1 MKLISKFLQTKGKN
15 ELLKGSIITFFL
27 RIAGMGAGYIFSLQI
42 TRSYGA
48 DAWGMF
54 SLTFTV
60 FSFGAILSTFGL
72 DGAILR
78 LVPELVIK
86 KQLIFLSPIYK
97 KLVLLGSIFSLFTI
111 LAIYFLSNQIAIK
124 LFENKSLVEWI
135 EYSALLVLPLTL
147 CNINSQLLR
156 GLKKIKEYVFLDMVA
171 RYLFPAIL
179 VFVFQQMGWEVNLI
193 FTYFLGILLVTVL
206 SFIMLLNEFRKLEI
220 RPTHEGTYWNNYLKL
235 TNLAYPLLFSST
247 LIFLKGWID
256 TIMLGHYRTEAEV
269 GIYNIF
275 LKVSIIATIPM
286 TSLNSI
292 GMPKFGELFAQN
304 DFVGL
309 QKNLRLS
316 ASIIFLSTLTLAF
329 GLLLFHSIL
338 LDFFGKDFS
347 GDKTAFYILLI
358 TQVVSAFGGSSGYIL
373 QMTGHQNSYKNA
385 VIGTLIITILSNYY
399 LIPLYGSVG
408 AAISTLLT
416 TLFYNFFLIQYIRKY
431 LRVDSTFFSFIQSL
445 YQR

>member
-15 ELLKGSIITFFL
+15 ELLTGSIITFFL

-42 TRSYGA
+42 TRNYGA

-78 LVPELVIK
+78 LVPELVVK
-86 KQLIFLSPIYK
+86 KQLIFLSPIYR
-97 KLVLLGSIFSLFTI
+97 KLALLGSIISLATMM
-111 LAIYFLSNQIAIK
+111 AIYLLSKQIAIT
-124 LFENKSLVEWI
+124 LFDNKSLIDWI
-135 EYSALLVLPLTL
+135 KYSALLVLPITL

-171 RYLFPAIL
+171 RFLFPAIL
-179 VFVFQQMGWEVNLI
+179 VFVFQQLGMEINLI
-193 FTYFLGILLVTVL
+193 FTYFLGMLLVTFL
-206 SFIMLLNEFRKLEI
+206 SFFLLIYEFRKLDI
-220 RPTHEGTYWNNYLKL
+220 RPTRDETYWNNYLKL

-275 LKVSIIATIPM
+275 LKVTIIATIPI

-292 GMPKFGELFAQN
+292 GMPKFGELFAKN
-304 DFVGL
+304 DLVGL
-309 QKNLRLS
+309 QKTLRFS
-316 ASIIFLSTLTLAF
+316 ASIIFLSTFTLAL

-338 LDFFGKDFS
+338 LGFFGKDFS

-385 VIGTLIITILSNYY
+385 VIGTLVITILSNYY
-399 LIPLYGSVG
+399 FIPLYGIVG

-416 TLFYNFFLIQYIRKY
+416 TIFYNFFLVQSIRKH
-431 LRVDSTFFSFIQSL
+431 LKVDSTFFSFIQS
-445 YQR
+445 QFKR